1 MAVSSFCVWGLAQE
15 EEEDEGGGGLAGG
28 GAHTQFALK
37 RKMLPDNIGR
47 RKIKSGSPRT
57 RWGQSGR
64 RWRDGAVRRGGRRDG
79 MRQ

>member
-15 EEEDEGGGGLAGG
+15 EEEEEDWGGDGGV
-28 GAHTQFALK
+28 HTQFVLK

-64 RWRDGAVRRGGRRDG
+64 RWRDGVVRRGGRRDG